1 MNNLPGPGTV
11 LHAEGI
17 EKSFITG
24 SKEIKVLLGVYLDVE
39 KGEVF
44 VIVGPS
50 GAGKSTLLHILGTLE
65 RPTKGV
71 VYQSGKNVFL
81 LSDDELARLRNREIG
96 FVFQFHYLLPEFDAA
111 ENVMLPALLGGMT
124 RKEARKRAE
133 EFLDEV
139 GLADRASHRPGELS
153 IGEQQRVAVAR
164 ALVNSPQVVLA
175 DEPTGSLDRESAAGI
190 HTLLKELSARRG
202 ETFVVAT
209 HNDELV
215 SIGSRVSRL
224 ADGRL
229 VPIEK
234 VAIKLKDE
242 VR

>member
-1 MNNLPGPGTV
+1 MNDSPGTGVV
-11 LHAEGI
+11 LRAERI

-24 SKEIKVLLGVYLDVE
+24 SKEIKVLLGVDLDVR

-65 RPTKGV
+65 RPTSGV
-71 VYQSGKNVFL
+71 VYQNGRNVFL
-81 LSDDELARLRNREIG
+81 LSDDDLARLRNKEIG
-96 FVFQFHYLLPEFDAA
+96 FVFQFHHLLPEFDAA
-111 ENVMLPALLGGMT
+111 ENVMLPALLGGLT
-124 RKEARKRAE
+124 KREARKLAE

-190 HTLLKELSARRG
+190 HTLLKELSERRG

-224 ADGRL
+224 MNGRL
-229 VPIEK
+229 VPAEK
-234 VAIKLKDE
+234 VEIKLKDG